1 MLLYEKEVIK
11 MINSKYKLA
20 INVGKAVNEVFVK
33 KLYSK
38 GMTIEDIV
46 YYTDVKETM
55 VRKILNLKAE

>member
-1 MLLYEKEVIK
+1 